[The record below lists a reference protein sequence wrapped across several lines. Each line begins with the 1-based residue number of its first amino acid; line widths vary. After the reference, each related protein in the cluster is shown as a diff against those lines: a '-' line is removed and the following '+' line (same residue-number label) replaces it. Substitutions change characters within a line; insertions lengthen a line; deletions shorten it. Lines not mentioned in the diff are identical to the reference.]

1 MNSEELKERI
11 DRGDIHEPDSQDS
24 DNEYSD

>member
-11 DRGDIHEPDSQDS
+11 RRGDIHDQDSQNSES
-24 DNEYSD
+24 DYSD